1 MMLPSMINKVL
12 NAENNILPKISCDP
26 WSTELHIFGCGCERQ
41 INVDEINKYH
51 VLAYR
56 GALRCRE

>member
-51 VLAYR
+51 VLIK
-56 GALRCRE
+56 